1 MRYRIVAN
9 LVGGGRIDLL
19 SDDEGA
25 VRVWWSRIKNMD
37 LDGPQGA
44 SLTRESGDNDI
55 KDVVLDMSGAK

>member
-9 LVGGGRIDLL
+9 LRGGGRIDLL

-25 VRVWWSRIKNMD
+25 VRAWWARIKNLD

-44 SLTRESGDNDI
+44 SLTRESGNWDEKDI
-55 KDVVLDMSGAK
+55 VLEMTGAT